1 MRMNKALKILLIGVI
16 TQFISL
22 HSLAGEWID
31 PQLEVLE
38 KLKSKTLE
46 SETSYKIVESLT
58 TEVGARLVG
67 TPASDKG
74 VDWAVAKMKQLG
86 FDKVWVE
93 ESTADLWQRGE
104 IQASIQSPFPHK
116 VVAISLG
123 GSIGTNGKKLSA
135 EVVQFDDLVALKAAK
150 PGSLDGKIAFVSYR
164 MQRKIDGRGY
174 GVAVGARVS
183 GASEAAKKGAI
194 AYIMRSVGTDD
205 HRVAHT
211 GLMKYQDNVKKIP
224 AVALSN
230 PDADLLL
237 NSLKR
242 DQAVVFSLTSTAS
255 GPTGKTASI
264 ANVVGDVLGSENP
277 DEVVT
282 LGAHLDSWD
291 VGTGAIDDGVGVGI
305 VLAAGHYI
313 SQLNKR
319 PKRTVRIILFAA
331 EEVGLIGAKDYV
343 KKHKN
348 DMHKHIIGAEWDFAN
363 GNIYKLEPGVGPSAL
378 NAVRDFA
385 NYLAPMGVSLAKTN
399 TAKGQS
405 DMSALGDA
413 GQPAFNFSPDG
424 SDYFDYHHTENDTL
438 NMVDKEALK
447 NNTVIYTLFAYFAAQ
462 SGVNFRE

>member
-1 MRMNKALKILLIGVI
+1 MNKALKILLIGTI
-16 TQFISL
+16 IQFISL
-22 HSLAGEWID
+22 NTLAGEWID
-31 PQLEVLE
+31 PQLDVLE
-38 KLKSKTLE
+38 TLKSKTLE
-46 SETSYKIVESLT
+46 SETSYEIVESLT

-74 VDWAVAKMKQLG
+74 VDWAAAKMRELG

-93 ESTADLWQRGE
+93 ESTADLWHRGE
-104 IQASIQSPFPHK
+104 IQAAIETPFPHR

-123 GSIGTNGKKLSA
+123 GSVGTDGKKLSA
-135 EVVQFDDLVALKAAK
+135 EVVQFDDLAALIDAK

-164 MQRKIDGRGY
+164 MVRSIDGSGY
-174 GVAVGARVS
+174 GAAVGARVT

-194 AYIMRSVGTDD
+194 AYIMRSVGTED

-211 GLMKYQDNVKKIP
+211 GVMRYEDNVKQIP
-224 AVALSN
+224 AVTLSN

-242 DQAVVFSLTSTAS
+242 DKPVTFSLTSTAS
-255 GPTGKTASI
+255 GPTGKTTRI

-305 VLAAGHYI
+305 VLAAAHYI
-313 SQLNKR
+313 SKLEKR
-319 PKRTVRIILFAA
+319 PKRTIRVILFAA

-343 KKHKN
+343 KQHKN

-363 GNIYKLEPGVGPSAL
+363 GNIYKLESGVGPSAL

-385 NYLAPMGVSLAKTN
+385 NYLAPMGVALAKTN

-405 DMSALGDA
+405 DMSELGNA

-438 NMVDKEALK
+438 NMVNQEALK
-447 NNTVIYTLFAYFAAQ
+447 NNTAIYTLFAYFAAQ
-462 SGVNFRE
+462 SGVDFRK